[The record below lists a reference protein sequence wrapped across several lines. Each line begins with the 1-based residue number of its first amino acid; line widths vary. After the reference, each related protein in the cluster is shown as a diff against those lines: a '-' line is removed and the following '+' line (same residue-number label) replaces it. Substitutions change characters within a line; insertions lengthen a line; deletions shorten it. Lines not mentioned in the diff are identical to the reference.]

1 METKAVGRR
10 KFLVLTWTDVEML
23 VDRLERLITSDGY
36 GVDTIV
42 GVLRGGMVVAN
53 LLSDLLG
60 VREVYVV
67 GCKSYSDTER
77 EELKVYHDLELRE
90 LTGRKILLVDD
101 VADTG
106 ATLEVAVNRVLK
118 PRQPDMVRTAT
129 LLVKPWSRIRP
140 DYVVESTDAWIV
152 FPWER
157 METVKAVAKIFV
169 EEYGVGEAVKQLA
182 VMSRLDEKK
191 IVEAVKN
198 FYTMS

>member
-10 KFLVLTWTDVEML
+10 KFLVLTWTDVEMF
-23 VDRLERLITSDGY
+23 VDRLERLIESDGY
-36 GVDTIV
+36 CVDTIV

-53 LLSDLLG
+53 LLSDVLG

-77 EELKVYHDLELRE
+77 KDLKIYHDLELRD
-90 LTGRKILLVDD
+90 LTGRNILLVDD

-106 ATLEVAVNRVLK
+106 ATLDAAVNMVLK
-118 PRQPDMVRTAT
+118 PRQPEAVRTAT
-129 LLVKPWSRIRP
+129 LLVKPWSRMRP

-169 EEYGVGEAVKQLA
+169 EEYGVDEAVKQLA
-182 VMSRLDEKK
+182 SLSRLEEEK

-198 FYTMS
+198 FCTIS